1 MTSGR
6 FLDRLDDSI
15 RAGGLGRIDGGML
28 IKPCLPADQLNGKKP
43 IDFLPRC
50 RHLGSDR
57 LTEDLAHRLE
67 QVMADH
73 DVLLGAD
80 P

>member
-1 MTSGR
+1 
-6 FLDRLDDSI
+6 
-15 RAGGLGRIDGGML
+15 ML
-28 IKPCLPADQLNGKKP
+28 IKPRLLADELNGKKP